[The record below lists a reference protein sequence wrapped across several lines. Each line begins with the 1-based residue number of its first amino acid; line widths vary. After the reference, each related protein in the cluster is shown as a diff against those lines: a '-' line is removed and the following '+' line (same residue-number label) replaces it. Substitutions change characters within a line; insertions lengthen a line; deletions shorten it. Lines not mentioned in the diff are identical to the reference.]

1 MAIMLEKMF
10 FFRNLLV
17 AHYHKCVILC
27 LQYFSITRPSA
38 PTARNDSIPLTESA
52 RLTLLPLWATS
63 LRGSKHPKDISLKIC
78 ETRCLVLNQRRG
90 TPLYNSRKSM
100 LQWFSLLFNFFWQ
113 SWIFQSMLFLIHFTE
128 FISGWI
134 IHIGIFLFCKNGF
147 A

>member
-1 MAIMLEKMF
+1 MEIMLEKMF

-63 LRGSKHPKDISLKIC
+63 LRGSKHPKDTSLKIC
-78 ETRCLVLNQRRG
+78 ETTCLVLNQRRG
-90 TPLYNSRKSM
+90 TLFICLKEKYVAVIFSAFQLLLTIMLNIPEHAVFNPLYRIY
-100 LQWFSLLFNFFWQ
+100 L
-113 SWIFQSMLFLIHFTE
+113 
-128 FISGWI
+128 
-134 IHIGIFLFCKNGF
+134 
-147 A
+147 

>member
-1 MAIMLEKMF
+1 MEIMLEKMV

-90 TPLYNSRKSM
+90 TP
-100 LQWFSLLFNFFWQ
+100 
-113 SWIFQSMLFLIHFTE
+113 
-128 FISGWI
+128 FI
-134 IHIGIFLFCKNGF
+134 
-147 A
+147 